1 MWYLFCTFCISFEIW
16 WFSLPIFLGWQT
28 FECNYHARD
37 IELFSVSRIG
47 IVWSVCVLYLIE
59 IEMDACVISIY
70 VMVIAIDTIYVF
82 LTTYK
87 CSKVLRN
94 AYTIHV
100 HAAAHGVFDSFSI
113 IYIYFP
119 WERIV
124 QCIP

>member
-1 MWYLFCTFCISFEIW
+1 MILFAHF
-16 WFSLPIFLGWQT
+16 FLGCQT
-28 FECNYHARD
+28 FECNYHVRD
-37 IELFSVSRIG
+37 IELFSVSG
-47 IVWSVCVLYLIE
+47 IATVWSVCVLYLIE
-59 IEMDACVISIY
+59 TEMDAWAISIY
-70 VMVIAIDTIYVF
+70 VMLIAIDTIYVS

-100 HAAAHGVFDSFSI
+100 HATANGVFNFFFF